1 MCNNL
6 VTKSKRSYT
15 KLAKYYDAI
24 YNVIVDYESQT
35 SYLEKVFHDFH
46 RGRMRSILD
55 IGCGTGNFT
64 LIFAKRG
71 YRSTGIDLSEDM
83 IRVAKGKHRPSK
95 SNPEFFRMDMRNIR
109 LNAKYDSATA
119 LFGGFGYLLKHEDV
133 LKFFTS
139 VKQRLNKD
147 GLLIF
152 EFWHVSGLRPESSS
166 KNGHTSFVKA
176 KFGDKIIIRLDT
188 NKYDPI
194 TDICHLTFDAFVLNP
209 KTKRLIASFSET
221 HLLKTYSIS
230 EMRHLLEET
239 GFNVLGFYED
249 SLGTS
254 KKMEPA
260 RQSTFRV
267 LAVAS
272 A

>member
-1 MCNNL
+1 MFNHL
-6 VTKSKRSYT
+6 VPRSQRSYT

-24 YNVIVDYESQT
+24 YNHIVDYESQT
-35 SYLEKVFHDFH
+35 SNLEKIFHDF
-46 RGRMRSILD
+46 RGRVRTILD
-55 IGCGTGNFT
+55 VGCGTGNFT

-71 YRSTGIDLSEDM
+71 YRTTGIDLSEDM
-83 IRVAKGKHRPSK
+83 IKVAKGKHRSSK
-95 SNPEFFRMDMRNIR
+95 ANPEFLRMDMRDIR
-109 LNAKYDSATA
+109 LNAKYDAA
-119 LFGGFGYLLKHEDV
+119 IAPFGGFSYLLKHEDV
-133 LKFFTS
+133 LEFFTS
-139 VKQRLNKD
+139 VKQRLNQD

-166 KNGHTSFVKA
+166 KNGYTSFVKA
-176 KFGDKIIIRLDT
+176 KFGHNIIIRLDT

-194 TDICHLTFDAFVLNP
+194 TDICHLTFDTYILNP
-209 KTKRLIASFSET
+209 KTKRLSDSFSET
-221 HLLKTYSIS
+221 HLLKAYSIS
-230 EMRHLLEET
+230 EMRHLLEEN

-249 SLGTS
+249 SLGIS

-260 RQSTFRV
+260 RQSSFRV

>member
-1 MCNNL
+1 M
-6 VTKSKRSYT
+6 VTKSRRSYT

-24 YNVIVDYESQT
+24 YNNIVDYESQT

-46 RGRMRSILD
+46 RGRVRSILD

-71 YRSTGIDLSEDM
+71 YRTTGIDLSEDM
-83 IRVAKGKHRPSK
+83 IRVAKGKRRPSK
-95 SNPEFFRMDMRNIR
+95 ANPEFFRMDMRDIR
-109 LNAKYDSATA
+109 LNRKYDAATA

-133 LKFFTS
+133 LEFFTS
-139 VKQRLNKD
+139 VKRSLNKD

-152 EFWHVSGLRPESSS
+152 EFWHFSGLRPESST
-166 KNGHTSFVKA
+166 KNGYTSFVKA
-176 KFGDKIIIRLDT
+176 KFGDEIIIRLDT

-194 TDICHLTFDAFVLNP
+194 TDICHLTLDTFILNP
-209 KTKRLIASFSET
+209 KTKRLIDSFSET

-230 EMRHLLEET
+230 EMKNLLEET

-249 SLGTS
+249 TLGAS
-254 KKMEPA
+254 KKLEPG
-260 RQSTFRV
+260 RQSSFRV
-267 LAVAS
+267 LAVAKS
-272 A
+272 L